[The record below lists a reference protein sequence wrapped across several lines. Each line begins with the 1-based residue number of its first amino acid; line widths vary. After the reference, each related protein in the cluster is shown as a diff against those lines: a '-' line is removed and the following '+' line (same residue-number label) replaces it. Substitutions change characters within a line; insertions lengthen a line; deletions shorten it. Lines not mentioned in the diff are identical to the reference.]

1 MDEFNELDTQDH
13 VINGD
18 TNKNIGSSP
27 TVLQSGN
34 LPAQLIAFFED
45 RHTRNRIKLNTQ

>member
-18 TNKNIGSSP
+18 TTKHIGSSP
-27 TVLQSGN
+27 TGSIG
-34 LPAQLIAFFED
+34 
-45 RHTRNRIKLNTQ
+45 